1 MMVQSYFMTMIK
13 VQHIAVSSEPLRLRF
28 PDNEWMSRVSEF
40 CRVVADRYVLRFG
53 LSEDAAIDILEF
65 LSREVIELISL
76 HSSSS
81 ITFEGDPA
89 GGAGYTQCFS
99 IDEAAICCDLAASA
113 YERFVLH
120 REAPPVLNQ

>member
-1 MMVQSYFMTMIK
+1 MTSVRRINISY
-13 VQHIAVSSEPLRLRF
+13 EPLRLRF
-28 PDNEWMSRVSEF
+28 PENKWMPRVAEF
-40 CRVVADRYVLRFG
+40 CRTVADRYVLRFG
-53 LSEDAAIDILEF
+53 LSEDAAIDILGF
-65 LSREVIELISL
+65 LSREVLELISL

-81 ITFEGDPA
+81 ITFEADPA

-120 REAPPVLNQ
+120 RESPPVQGQKLIYSDP